1 MNVQI
6 WKKNKKQKQTW
17 KQHFKNFQFFIL
29 AAVFAIT
36 AANSYKAATYEQVTH
51 VSESDDTQK
60 W

>member
-1 MNVQI
+1 MSKFEKE
-6 WKKNKKQKQTW
+6 KKKKQK
-17 KQHFKNFQFFIL
+17 HENNIFKHFQFLIL

-51 VSESDDTQK
+51 VSESNDTVT